1 MDLVDRVLE
10 AHGGA
15 DRWSAISGLTAR
27 ISLGGPFWAGRGW
40 PGIWAD
46 PTIDMDTARER
57 ITFSPFVDPGRSVT
71 YDAGTG
77 VVDDG

>member
-1 MDLVDRVLE
+1 MVQLSP
-10 AHGGA
+10 A
-15 DRWSAISGLTAR
+15 SAR
-27 ISLGGPFWAGRGW
+27 ISLGGLLGRSGLARNL
-40 PGIWAD
+40 GR

-77 VVDDG
+77 VVDDVEVPASDG